1 MKSGKLTFFQSKSKR
16 SAGQAPTAAK
26 PPHYPR
32 ITSHSPFTVSKNNQK
47 ELELLN
53 LLQQP
58 VINLHRIRE
67 ITWNGIPTRFR
78 AEVWKLY
85 LDYLPVN
92 AAIRQTTLNHKR
104 QDYFEFVDRVF
115 VESQRFLWTSAQK
128 EIDAQIMRD
137 LPRVRHPLFRHQRA
151 QQMFERILFVWAVRH
166 PASGYVQGMNDVLH
180 PFFLA
185 FLSPYIWGLSEDSI
199 FTNNIPSDLESKI
212 TINLT
217 PDDLDKISDEQL
229 KIIEADCFWCYSKLL
244 DGLQDLYTKD
254 QPGLYRMLRSLSI
267 VIDRVDPALSA
278 WIAKEDI
285 DYQEFAFRWV
295 NCLLVRE
302 FSMDLVFR
310 LWDNYISN
318 ILKIS
323 SMHIYTCAAF
333 LEILSPRIIS
343 LPHADFIIAIQSIPN
358 DSWHLEDMEEIIAQ
372 AYIYDKMFTSSPSHL
387 KSSSVPLIL
396 NK

>member
-1 MKSGKLTFFQSKSKR
+1 MSGKLSFFHPKSRHEGKPTQRPPIPQSS
-16 SAGQAPTAAK
+16 T
-26 PPHYPR
+26 PPPPPIHQV
-32 ITSHSPFTVSKNNQK
+32 TSSKNNQK
-47 ELELLN
+47 ELKLLE

-92 AAIRQTTLNHKR
+92 AAIRQATLNHKR
-104 QDYFEFVDRVF
+104 QDYFDFVDRIF

-128 EIDAQIMRD
+128 EIDSQIMRD
-137 LPRVRHPLFRHQRA
+137 LPRVKHPLLRQLRV
-151 QQMFERILFVWAVRH
+151 QQTFERILFVWAVRH

-185 FLSPYIWGLSEDSI
+185 FLAPYIWGLSEDSN
-199 FTNNIPSDLESKI
+199 FTNNIPNDLEAKINSEMTPADLEKI
-212 TINLT
+212 T
-217 PDDLDKISDEQL
+217 DEQL

-244 DGLQDLYTKD
+244 DGLQDVYTRD
-254 QPGLYRMLRSLSI
+254 QPGLYRMLRSLST
-267 VIDRVDPALSA
+267 VIDRVDPPLSS
-278 WIAKEDI
+278 WISNEDI
-285 DYQEFAFRWV
+285 DYQEFAFRWI

-310 LWDNYISN
+310 LWDNYLSN

-323 SMHIYTCAAF
+323 SMHVYTCAAF
-333 LEILSPRIIS
+333 LEILSPKIIGQ
-343 LPHADFIIAIQSIPN
+343 PHADFIITIQSILP
-358 DSWHLEDMEEIIAQ
+358 DSWNLTDMEEIIAQ
-372 AYIYDKMFTSSPSHL
+372 AYVYDKMFTSSPSHL
-387 KSSSVPLIL
+387 KSSSVPVLYS
-396 NK
+396 K